1 MPQPNRKSI
10 EKYHPALCLLA
21 GMMMAAAPLQA
32 SPAQP
37 RQEAIAARGSLQVCI
52 WPAYYGIT
60 FRNPRDN
67 VLRGIDIDLARA
79 FAADL
84 KVEVAFVDTSFAT
97 FMDDLD
103 QGKCDVAMFGIG
115 QTDARRARVD
125 LSVPHLR
132 SGIYAI
138 TTKTS
143 ALVKSWADLDK
154 PGHVIAVQAGTVMEP
169 FAKENLRQAKV
180 TVVSPPATRE
190 NEVLAGRAD
199 AFLTDYPYSLRMRY
213 QHDWAAVIASP
224 TPVGVTDY
232 GFAVKKGQPDWLAR
246 VDAFVTAVKK
256 DGRLKSAAAAH
267 EMTPIALLE

>member
-1 MPQPNRKSI
+1 MLPL
-10 EKYHPALCLLA
+10 HGATA
-21 GMMMAAAPLQA
+21 GSRLD
-32 SPAQP
+32 
-37 RQEAIAARGSLQVCI
+37 EIAGRGSLRVCI

-60 FRNPRDN
+60 FRSPRDN

-84 KVEVAFVDTSFAT
+84 KVQAQFVDTTFGT

-103 QGKCDVAMFGIG
+103 QEKCDIAMFGIG
-115 QTDARRARVD
+115 HTDARRARVD
-125 LSVPHLR
+125 LSEPHLR

-138 TTKTS
+138 ATKTS
-143 ALVKSWADLDK
+143 GLVKSWSDIDK
-154 PGHVIAVQAGTVMEP
+154 QGHVIAVQVGTIMEP
-169 FAKENLRQAKV
+169 FAKENLKQAKV
-180 TVVSPPATRE
+180 LLVSPPATRE

-213 QHDWAAVIASP
+213 QHDWAVVITSP

-232 GFAVKKGQPDWLAR
+232 GFAVKKGQPEWIAR
-246 VDAFVTAVKK
+246 VNAFVSAIKR
-256 DGRLKSAAAAH
+256 DGRLKAAAVAH